1 MPTKVAVNTEQIA
14 ISDGSSFLV
23 TARDGSINDNRAQG
37 FFVRDTRIIS
47 YYDSIN
53 RYPLQLLAS
62 STEGESKQSSLTL
75 SFG

>member
-23 TARDGSINDNRAQG
+23 TARDGSINDNCAQG
-37 FFVRDTRIIS
+37 FFVRDTRMIS

-62 STEGESKQSSLTL
+62 STEEESKQSSLTL